1 MEFINSV
8 PSQTDLKNPRSII
21 LYFLRTSETYKTKYK
36 NGWTLHAGAS
46 RSWIECV
53 EYCSK
58 FFTKAR
64 IERALVLLL
73 ESASIYCFRCS
84 DINREVIVFTDDG
97 EVFNDHYY
105 NQVCIG
111 GYYKVSSDFA
121 KKLVKISGDNGYIS
135 D

>member
-8 PSQTDLKNPRSII
+8 PSQTDLKNPRSIV
-21 LYFLRTSETYKTKYK
+21 LYFLRTSETYTTKYR
-36 NGWTLHAGAS
+36 NGWTLRAGAS

-53 EYCSK
+53 EYCSQ

-73 ESASIYCFRCS
+73 ESASIFCFRCS
-84 DINREVIVFTDDG
+84 DINREVIIIADDDDVFSS
-97 EVFNDHYY
+97 NYY

-111 GYYKVSSDFA
+111 GLCKVSSDFA
-121 KKLVKISGDNGYIS
+121 RKLVKISGDNGYMA
-135 D
+135 